1 MPVKFDDDDEETTPP
16 SGGSSSGSPYGG
28 STSGSASGSPSGG
41 SSSGS
46 PYGAGS
52 ASGSTSGGSKSGSS
66 SSGSGKGSAS
76 KSSASS
82 AAASAPN
89 PSTVVKLEVSIA
101 SVMVAIASL
110 ALTYVALSLLTSKT
124 DFVSRFS
131 RGDLR
136 THPYWMPGLVK
147 FLRGMPFALFIV
159 FMIVYLTFMYLLSHE
174 MSWVSRVCCVI
185 EALFLALM
193 VYYIVPAAFGVELD
207 SYSYILNSFEG
218 IMRSLCVIPAG
229 LVAPYRVTVGDKST
243 KTSTKPSRFVM
254 EFILMS
260 VSLVLPILYF

>member
-1 MPVKFDDDDEETTPP
+1 
-16 SGGSSSGSPYGG
+16 
-28 STSGSASGSPSGG
+28 
-41 SSSGS
+41 
-46 PYGAGS
+46 
-52 ASGSTSGGSKSGSS
+52 
-66 SSGSGKGSAS
+66 
-76 KSSASS
+76 
-82 AAASAPN
+82 
-89 PSTVVKLEVSIA
+89 
-101 SVMVAIASL
+101 MVAIASL

-159 FMIVYLTFMYLLSHE
+159 FMIVYLTVMYLLSQLLSHE
-174 MSWVSRVCCVI
+174 MSWVSGVCCVI

-207 SYSYILNSFEG
+207 SYSYTLNSFEG
-218 IMRSLCVIPAG
+218 IMRSLFVIPAG
-229 LVAPYRVTVGDKST
+229 LVAPYRWTAGDKST
-243 KTSTKPSRFVM
+243 KTGTTPYFRFVM